1 MVDIND
7 DKLRAKYAQ
16 DVVASEG
23 RIKDLREE
31 LLEIDK
37 GSTEEARK
45 QLELIKEELAI
56 AIKTKE
62 LEQIELKNKQQLSTL
77 TAEELER
84 LKQISSELEVQR
96 KSSKDKIKQ
105 QEKII
110 NLLEQEDRETV
121 KIKNNILGAVSA
133 EEMKLTSLRKV
144 WDVTQKMS
152 TQEARSTL
160 LARLQEVGL
169 GTLVLAEKFNQVTAE
184 LNKATNTSGKYDD
197 VITSVISSNIRFGIG
212 MEEAARAIQDLNSE
226 FSSFSGMNEQTQ
238 TDLTEFTAK
247 MDKAG
252 ISSQTT
258 SKFLNIASL
267 SMGMGAKE
275 TMKYQKELFAF
286 ARANS
291 ISTKAIS
298 DGLASVMP
306 RLAAFGKQGPEIFK
320 NLAFQAKS
328 MGVEMGKV
336 LDVTEKFTTFEG
348 AAEAA
353 GELNSVLGGN
363 LIDTLGLLKAA
374 NEDPVEATNMLRNA
388 LQSTGKSFDEL
399 TGAQRRMFASII
411 GQDLETTAGYFKQT
425 SEQAK
430 SAADAENTFNDAVAS
445 FIPIGEKLK
454 NLVSALAPAFKVFST
469 ILGGVVDVLAGIASN
484 PIVSFFIS
492 AVAAVAAAGAS
503 FVALKGIF
511 LTFIGTL
518 GMLKT
523 ALFGASTALS
533 STGNIL
539 PKIASKIGA
548 GVRTFFTSI
557 GQGIASLGATLTA
570 AAPQIFIG
578 IVLFGLF
585 SLAVLIL
592 SAGVYVLAMAFKM
605 VLDALVPFVQT
616 LIDGGSASLTAAL
629 AFAILAGSFSLM
641 AVGLLALGT
650 VGLLGIAALLV
661 LVPLVS
667 SLGDS
672 FKNIG
677 EGFANAKLGIDS
689 LIGFDTS
696 KLENIKDNLSLMAD
710 QMERLANAAI
720 AFSLAMANPVL
731 MPIMATALA
740 TQGQTGA
747 VSAINKTSAGTNTGG
762 SAGGPITANIT
773 IEMPIQIDG
782 KQIEKKIV
790 KKIVQLKYNNN
801 NELSNTEGSTS
812 TIIGAGTQ

>member
-1 MVDIND
+1 MSRQQAFNT
-7 DKLRAKYAQ
+7 
-16 DVVASEG
+16 
-23 RIKDLREE
+23 
-31 LLEIDK
+31 LLE
-37 GSTEEARK
+37 RM
-45 QLELIKEELAI
+45 
-56 AIKTKE
+56 
-62 LEQIELKNKQQLSTL
+62 
-77 TAEELER
+77 
-84 LKQISSELEVQR
+84 
-96 KSSKDKIKQ
+96 
-105 QEKII
+105 QEKGFGV
-110 NLLEQEDRETV
+110 L
-121 KIKNNILGAVSA
+121 
-133 EEMKLTSLRKV
+133 
-144 WDVTQKMS
+144 
-152 TQEARSTL
+152 L
-160 LARLQEVGL
+160 LAQH
-169 GTLVLAEKFNQVTAE
+169 FNSVSAE
-184 LNKATNTSGKYDD
+184 LNKATNTSGKYND
-197 VITSVISSNIRFGIG
+197 VLSSVISNNIRFGVG

-226 FSSFSGMNEQTQ
+226 FALFSGMNEQTQ

-328 MGVEMGKV
+328 MGIEMGKV

-374 NEDPVEATNMLRNA
+374 NEDPVEATNMLRKA

-399 TGAQRRMFASII
+399 SGAQRRMFAGIL

-430 SAADAENTFNDAVAS
+430 SAADAEKTFNDAVQS

-454 NLVSALAPAFKVFST
+454 NLVSAMAPAIQFFSFV
-469 ILGGVVDVLAGIASN
+469 LGGVVDILTAIVSN
-484 PIVSFFIS
+484 PIVSFLMT
-492 AVAAVAAAGAS
+492 AVGGAGAAITS
-503 FVALKGIF
+503 FLALKGAF
-511 LTFIGTL
+511 LAFIGTL
-518 GMLKT
+518 GMMKT

-533 STGNIL
+533 STGNIV
-539 PKIASKIGA
+539 PTIASKIGA

-557 GQGIASLGATLTA
+557 GQGIASLGTTLTA
-570 AAPQIFIG
+570 AAPAIYIG
-578 IVLFGLF
+578 IILLGLFGL
-585 SLAVLIL
+585 AVLVL
-592 SAGVYVLAMAFKM
+592 AAGMYVLALAFKL
-605 VLDALVPFVQT
+605 VLDSLVPFVKT
-616 LIDGGSASLTAAL
+616 LIDGGSASLTAAV
-629 AFAILAGSFSLM
+629 AFAILAGSFNLM

-650 VGLLGIAALLV
+650 IGLVGIAALLI
-661 LVPLVS
+661 LVPLIS
-667 SLGDS
+667 SLGES

-747 VSAINKTSAGTNTGG
+747 VSAINKTSAGTNAGG
-762 SAGGPITANIT
+762 SAGGPMTANIT

-782 KQIEKKIV
+782 KEIDRRIV
-790 KKIVQLKYNNN
+790 KKIVQLKHNN
-801 NELSNTEGSTS
+801 NELSKTEGKTS
-812 TIIGAGTQ
+812 TLIGADE